1 LEVTLISISKASLE
15 EKSIASRGWKSAL
28 MGLRIGSIG
37 LELEKGK
44 PVSVASPVRLA
55 DKPKVSWTRLS
66 WPDISDQRWLS
77 PLILLAAWEVASL
90 LGWIPSRILAAPSAV
105 LQTFWRLTVD
115 AELPSALA
123 VSLARMGVGLAIG
136 VTTGSA
142 LALVAGLSKLGE
154 TLVDPP
160 LQIIRPLPTL
170 ALTPLFIVWLGIGET
185 PKIALIA
192 LGVTFPVYLNLFNAI
207 RSVDPRLMEAGR
219 SFGLRGWAL
228 IANVVLPGAM
238 PGFLVG
244 LRYAL
249 SVALLILVVAE
260 QINAS
265 AGLGYLIN
273 NARDFMQTDVIVVC
287 LLVYAL
293 LGLAADSFVRA
304 IERRVLVWRPAFL
317 KS

>member
-1 LEVTLISISKASLE
+1 VKVEGKISAKRPWP
-15 EKSIASRGWKSAL
+15 K
-28 MGLRIGSIG
+28 
-37 LELEKGK
+37 
-44 PVSVASPVRLA
+44 LA
-55 DKPKVSWTRLS
+55 
-66 WPDISDQRWLS
+66 DQRWLS
-77 PLILLAAWEVASL
+77 PVLLLALWEVASL
-90 LGWIPSRILAAPSAV
+90 TGLIPSRILAAPSAV
-105 LQTFWRLTVD
+105 VQTLAHLVVNGD
-115 AELPSALA
+115 LPNALI
-123 VSLARMGVGLAIG
+123 VSLARMAVGLTIG
-136 VTTGSA
+136 VTTGTVLA
-142 LALVAGLSKLGE
+142 LAAGLSKLGE

-219 SFGLRGWAL
+219 SFGLKGWDL
-228 IANVVLPGAM
+228 IVHVVLPGAM

-293 LGLAADSFVRA
+293 LGLGADLLVRA
-304 IERRVLVWRPAFL
+304 LERRLLVWRPAFL
-317 KS
+317 KA